1 MAILKLASAAGRDI
15 VSALKMTPNVAML
28 AWIDMEDRYR
38 RSALGPLW
46 MALTLGVTA
55 GSLGFLYSKILRQP
69 INEYLPFITATLF
82 IWLFFVNVINEA
94 TAAFVAGGP
103 MIKNSTQPLFINI
116 MRVIIRNV
124 IVNIHTL
131 PVLIFVL
138 IYFQF
143 LAKVNIPLFLFGYVI
158 MIINLIW
165 ISMVIGLL
173 SARYRDVPYVVSYVL
188 QFFMFVSPI
197 FWNPTML
204 EKGGWF
210 VDWNPIYHWIAVVRD
225 PILGASSTPA
235 SLWFCIATAVIG
247 MGVAF
252 AAFAANRSKV
262 AFWV

>member
-1 MAILKLASAAGRDI
+1 MAFLKLASAASRDI
-15 VSALKMTPNVAML
+15 FSALKMTPNVATL

-55 GSLGFLYSKILRQP
+55 GSLGFLYSKILKQP
-69 INEYLPFITATLF
+69 LNEYLPFITATLF
-82 IWLFFVNVINEA
+82 IWLFFVSVINEA
-94 TAAFVAGGP
+94 TAAFVSGAA

-116 MRVIIRNV
+116 MRVIFRNV
-124 IVNIHTL
+124 IVNAHTL
-131 PVLIFVL
+131 PVLIVIL
-138 IYFQF
+138 IYFHYIEKSNF
-143 LAKVNIPLFLFGYVI
+143 IMFALGYGI
-158 MIINLIW
+158 MIVNLIW
-165 ISMVIGLL
+165 ISVIIGLL

-225 PILGASSTPA
+225 PILGSSATPA
-235 SLWFCIATAVIG
+235 SMWFCIATAAIG
-247 MGVAF
+247 TGAAFVAF
-252 AAFAANRSKV
+252 AVNRSKV